1 MACSAEEV
9 DKHEAIRGF
18 RGAWR
23 MAWRMGGDKR
33 RGRQCISATHVL
45 RLEQMHFQIEFRL
58 KTRTTQNSQY
68 YLRHWKNG
76 VFEKYHTATPS
87 LKVN

>member
-23 MAWRMGGDKR
+23 MAWRIGGEKR

-45 RLEQMHFQIEFRL
+45 ILEQMHFQIEFRL
-58 KTRTTQNSQY
+58 KTKDNS
-68 YLRHWKNG
+68 K
-76 VFEKYHTATPS
+76 
-87 LKVN
+87 

>member
-23 MAWRMGGDKR
+23 MAWWIGGDKR

-58 KTRTTQNSQY
+58 KTRTLKIVNIICVTGKIVFS
-68 YLRHWKNG
+68 KN
-76 VFEKYHTATPS
+76 VIPPR
-87 LKVN
+87 LL

>member
-23 MAWRMGGDKR
+23 MAWRIGGDKR

-58 KTRTTQNSQY
+58 KTRTLKIVNIICLTGKIVCS
-68 YLRHWKNG
+68 KNIIPPRL
-76 VFEKYHTATPS
+76 H
-87 LKVN
+87 